1 MLRRPSHRHAIAM
14 TATDRWRDDFELDST
29 HRALGTRGDL
39 RRRIESG
46 ELERVARGV
55 YHPPVPAT
63 IRPGPARD
71 LRYLHRVQAAQLTA
85 VDALV
90 FARHSAAVVWGLPT
104 VDGWPA
110 TTHVVADAAGGG
122 RSPASLTRHTVG
134 TVESLDVAGLR
145 VTTVA
150 RTVVDIARTSSLRE
164 AVAMADAAL
173 HGLRDRT
180 GRVIR
185 APITKQELLDEL
197 GNARSGKGVVKARV
211 AIELADGAA
220 ESVGESVSRVG
231 FHLLG
236 LPAPMLQARF
246 SDRFGTIG
254 VVDFWWPEF
263 RLIGEFDGEVKYD
276 DPAFLAGRSPQE
288 ALHDEKR
295 REDRLRALGNGVT
308 RWGWSTAMAPPR
320 LRDQLAAAGL
330 R

>member
-1 MLRRPSHRHAIAM
+1 M
-14 TATDRWRDDFELDST
+14 TATDDWRDDFELDKS
-29 HRALGTRGDL
+29 HRALGTRGELL
-39 RRRIESG
+39 RRVRSG
-46 ELERVARGV
+46 DLERVARGV
-55 YHPPVPAT
+55 YRPPVPST

-71 LRYLHRVQAAQLTA
+71 LRYLYRVQATQLTS
-85 VDALV
+85 DETLV
-90 FARHSAAVVWGLPT
+90 FARHSAAVVWGLPA

-110 TTHVVADAAGGG
+110 VAHVVADVADGG
-122 RSPASLTRHTVG
+122 RSTSSLKRHTVG
-134 TVESLDVAGLR
+134 PVESIDVAGLR

-173 HGLRDRT
+173 HGLRDRA

-185 APITKQELLDEL
+185 PPVSKDDLLAEL
-197 GNARSGKGVVKARV
+197 GDARSGKGVVKARV
-211 AIELADGAA
+211 AIELADGAS

-236 LPAPMLQARF
+236 LPAPKLQATF
-246 SDRFGTIG
+246 SDRFGKIG
-254 VVDFWWPEF
+254 TVDFWWPEF

-276 DPAFLAGRSPQE
+276 DPVFLGGRTPQE

-308 RWGWSTAMAPPR
+308 RWGWNTAMSPPR
-320 LRDQLAAAGL
+320 LRDQLVAAGL
-330 R
+330 REAT